1 MKEKTAKFIRVISV
15 PPVMI
20 SLLVWLIAAKDH
32 DVFRGPGEILG
43 TLLFL
48 GLLPMAAY
56 LPFFSGTGE
65 EKRENQRKNAFRF
78 TLVGYTAMVV
88 WVNAIFASAKLMI
101 IAHTYFF
108 SILLLTLFNRVMKI
122 RASGHACSITGP
134 ILLTAYLVNWQW
146 CIPWC
151 LLAGGVAWSSLLLGR
166 HTKAQLATGALVCC
180 IAFGMALVAWG

>member
-20 SLLVWLIAAKDH
+20 TLLVWLVAAKRD
-32 DVFRGPGEILG
+32 DVFRSPGEILG

-65 EKRENQRKNAFRF
+65 GKRENQRKNAFRF
-78 TLVGYTAMVV
+78 TLVGYTAMVI
-88 WVNAIFASAKLMI
+88 WVNAIFASAKLML

-108 SILLLTLFNRVMKI
+108 SILLLTLFNRVLKI
-122 RASGHACSITGP
+122 KASGHACSVTGP
-134 ILLTAYLVNWQW
+134 ILLTAYLLGWQW
-146 CIPWC
+146 CLPWC
-151 LLAGGVAWSSLLLGR
+151 LLAWGVAWSSRCLGR
-166 HTKAQLATGALVCC
+166 HTKGQLAAGALTCC
-180 IAFGMALVAWG
+180 AAFAMAWLAWG